1 MGGPEIV
8 KWSTDNNVVSQ
19 DKNKQTKKEKRKTLC
34 VILHEG
40 LTKSKGNGSTSY
52 LVPRAFP

>member
-19 DKNKQTKKEKRKTLC
+19 DKNKQTKKRKEKHC

-40 LTKSKGNGSTSY
+40 LTKSKGNGLTSY

>member
-19 DKNKQTKKEKRKTLC
+19 DKNKQTKKRKEKHLC
-34 VILHEG
+34 D
-40 LTKSKGNGSTSY
+40 TT
-52 LVPRAFP
+52 